1 MVRRHPGISARL
13 AALAAFSVVLAVVGA
28 TLSGQAPPAA
38 QAPQRTAAAAPAGE
52 IEGAARITGQ
62 VVAADTGAAIKRTAV
77 SVQGGA
83 PRPAAG
89 SPGLS
94 ATIAAGSPGSP
105 SPSGMVRREVTT
117 DEAGRFECAGLPPG
131 RYMVMVRSTG
141 AFLAP
146 APQNV
151 ELAPGGAVAVTFR
164 LDRGGS
170 ITGRVLDDEGEP
182 VVRAQVSAGQRRS
195 VGGTSRLMQTGS
207 APRATTDDLGQF
219 RLYGLPAG
227 EFYVSASYTVPTPGP
242 VPAEPQGG
250 PRSGFAPTFYPS
262 AAGIEGARKVNVR
275 VGQETGGIDIT
286 LARARLGSVSGRV
299 TDAAGNALAERQV
312 SVMLL
317 PPRDALAGPAGS
329 GARWQA
335 DGTFVISNV
344 PPGRYLVAANVVRQA
359 PSPSQGEAGSEQ
371 LAVDGDDVVVHLQTN
386 TGATVSGRVV
396 IEGAKPAGG
405 WAVADVTGRARASV
419 LARMA
424 DAEFPAQ
431 YNGGR
436 PVTVGEDLTFQLT
449 GLRGALVLM
458 ALVPGTALKSVTRG
472 ASDITAAGLTLKGTE
487 SIEDITITVTTD
499 TGAIDGRVTTA
510 AGDPAGAWIVVI
522 PDDPSKRFPGSPFV
536 RVARSRPSAV
546 PDRDQSGAAAP
557 GAVAGGSAVSRQA
570 GGFWLPYLLPGRY
583 AVAALPA
590 DDASPGAMGSM
601 PPTDPESLSLLM
613 KTATM
618 TSVAAGETATLHL
631 ALRK

>member
-1 MVRRHPGISARL
+1 MVRRRTGVHVRL
-13 AALAAFSVVLAVVGA
+13 AALAALAAMLAGSGA
-28 TLSGQAPPAA
+28 ALSGQSAPAATAPRREAAAA
-38 QAPQRTAAAAPAGE
+38 QAGDVQGT
-52 IEGAARITGQ
+52 ARITGQ
-62 VVAADTGAAIKRTAV
+62 VVAADTGAPVKRLAV
-77 SVQGGA
+77 SVLGGT

-89 SPGLS
+89 APGPT
-94 ATIAAGSPGSP
+94 AIVAVGSP
-105 SPSGMVRREVTT
+105 PSGMVRREVTT
-117 DEAGRFECAGLPPG
+117 DEAGRFECGGLPAG
-131 RYMVMVRSTG
+131 RYS
-141 AFLAP
+141 
-146 APQNV
+146 
-151 ELAPGGAVAVTFR
+151 VAVRDTGMFVAPLPAAVDLAAGGSASLTIR

-170 ITGRVLDDEGEP
+170 ITGRVLDDEGDP
-182 VVRAQVSAGQRRS
+182 VVKASVVAGQRRS
-195 VGGTSRLMQTGS
+195 VGGAWRLMQTGS
-207 APRATTDDLGQF
+207 AARATTDDLGQF

-227 EFYVSASYTVPTPGP
+227 EFYVSAAYTVRTPAPGP
-242 VPAEPQGG
+242 DQPGAASGH
-250 PRSGFAPTFYPS
+250 GFAPTFHPS
-262 AAGIEGARKVNVR
+262 ATGFERAQKVIVR
-275 VGQETGGIDIT
+275 LGQETAGIDVS
-286 LARARLGSVSGRV
+286 LVRAKLGSVSGRV

-312 SVMLL
+312 SVMLV

-359 PSPSQGEAGSEQ
+359 PSPSQGEAGFEQ
-371 LAVDGDDVVVHLQTN
+371 VAVDGDDVVVHLQTN

-472 ASDITAAGLTLKGTE
+472 ASDVTAAGLTLKGTE

-546 PDRDQSGAAAP
+546 PDLDPSGAAAP